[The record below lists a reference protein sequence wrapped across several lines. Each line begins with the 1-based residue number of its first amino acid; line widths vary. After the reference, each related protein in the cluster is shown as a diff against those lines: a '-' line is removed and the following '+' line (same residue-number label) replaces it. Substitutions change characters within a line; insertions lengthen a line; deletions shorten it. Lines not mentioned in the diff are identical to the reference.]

1 MGKCWNEFYSEF
13 SSKQKEFQSWN
24 FSFYFSSI
32 LPSLEETSS
41 SQIFETN
48 QVTQCQKVT
57 ALWQKRAQDTPAQV
71 MAQRPKRA
79 NWCTHCGSFQP
90 WEGSWNSAIAQG
102 KACSASSVPLVWH
115 PHQHTVL
122 RQDKSV
128 LRAGHRVVA
137 LQSLT
142 SHRPKLHDKGSVLRK
157 DGKGTLTLVLHLLR
171 WKFYCFH
178 HSFFLH
184 QPRIS
189 RFYYSRVTLPNNQQ

>member
-1 MGKCWNEFYSEF
+1 M
-13 SSKQKEFQSWN
+13 
-24 FSFYFSSI
+24 
-32 LPSLEETSS
+32 SS

-48 QVTQCQKVT
+48 QVTQCQKVS
-57 ALWQKRAQDTPAQV
+57 ALWQKRAQDTPTQV

-128 LRAGHRVVA
+128 LRAGHRAVA

-142 SHRPKLHDKGSVLRK
+142 SHHPKLHDKTACWEKMAKEPWLWSCTCSVGNFTVSTIPSSYISHVSPDFITPESHFLTISSRK
-157 DGKGTLTLVLHLLR
+157 IDYHILSKLIFKR
-171 WKFYCFH
+171 SQFCK
-178 HSFFLH
+178 SE
-184 QPRIS
+184 IK
-189 RFYYSRVTLPNNQQ
+189 RFWLNCSYLGI